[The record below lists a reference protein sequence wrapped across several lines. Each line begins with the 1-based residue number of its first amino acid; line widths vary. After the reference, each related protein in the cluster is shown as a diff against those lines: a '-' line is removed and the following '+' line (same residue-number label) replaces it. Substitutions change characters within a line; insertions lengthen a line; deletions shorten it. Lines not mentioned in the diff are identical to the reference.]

1 MKKALALIMAAIL
14 LLAIFAGCSN
24 TATQSPAA
32 SSAAPSAAASAAP
45 STEAAASTAP
55 SAAASAEPSAAPS
68 ESTGKDV
75 AELKIGAITT
85 FVKEDG
91 GWCQAQYKGIVAAM
105 ANLGIPEENLI
116 FVENTPEEVTAVT
129 SAIDALATEGV
140 DIIMGASTGYAP
152 ILSDLTS
159 QYPDI
164 TFAQVGDKADN
175 LICYQIRD
183 YQAMFLLGATSALV
197 SDNSLLGYSAGMSE
211 ASVRR
216 GINSFAIGAKY
227 VEPDSKVQ
235 LVWANS
241 WYDVDK
247 ETQCAKSL
255 IDMGITC
262 IGINASSPAIPQTCQ
277 ENGVY
282 CTGYHQD
289 MLDYAPEAVMVS
301 FIWNWAPIFE
311 QVFTSV
317 ADGTAT
323 ADDYYFWGA
332 DKNCAI
338 ISAFNN
344 DIVPKDIQD
353 KVLELQKK
361 IIAGE
366 IEVFSGELK
375 DNQGNVLVKTAEVMS
390 DKDISAQ
397 KFLVENVVGEW

>member
-1 MKKALALIMAAIL
+1 MKKVIGLILSALLIL
-14 LLAIFAGCSN
+14 TLFAGCGGN
-24 TATQSPAA
+24 TATSPSPDA
-32 SSAAPSAAASAAP
+32 STGTSASPSASTEPSGDASQAPSAS
-45 STEAAASTAP
+45 
-55 SAAASAEPSAAPS
+55 
-68 ESTGKDV
+68 GKDV
-75 AELKIGAITT
+75 TELRIGAITT

-91 GWCQAQYKGIVAAM
+91 GWCQAQYKGIVNAM
-105 ANLGIPEENLI
+105 ADLGIPEENLI
-116 FVENTPEEVTAVT
+116 FVENTAEEVTAVT
-129 SAIDALATEGV
+129 AAIDALATEGV

-152 ILSDLTS
+152 ILSELALE
-159 QYPDI
+159 YPDI
-164 TFAQVGDKADN
+164 TFTQVGDKTDN

-183 YQAMFLLGATSALV
+183 YQAMFLLGATAALV

-227 VEPDSKVQ
+227 VEPDSTVQ

-247 ETQCAKSL
+247 ETQCAQSL
-255 IDMGITC
+255 IDLGITC

-289 MLDYAPEAVMVS
+289 MYDYAPDAVMVS
-301 FIWNWAPIFE
+301 FMWNWAPIFDT
-311 QVFTSV
+311 VFTSV

-323 ADDYYFWGA
+323 YDDYYFWGA
-332 DKNCAI
+332 EKDCATISDFNDK
-338 ISAFNN
+338 
-344 DIVPKDIQD
+344 IVPADVQAQ
-353 KVLELQKK
+353 VLALRDK

-366 IEVFSGELK
+366 IEVFGGELK
-375 DNQGNVLVKTAEVMS
+375 DNEGNVLVAAGDVMS

-397 KFLVENVVGEW
+397 KFLVENVIGEW

>member
-1 MKKALALIMAAIL
+1 MKKAIGLILSALMLIAL
-14 LLAIFAGCSN
+14 FAGCSSN
-24 TATQSPAA
+24 SSTPSPDA
-32 SSAAPSAAASAAP
+32 SSAAPSAAASE
-45 STEAAASTAP
+45 EA
-55 SAAASAEPSAAPS
+55 SAAPS
-68 ESTGKDV
+68 EEATGTAVTD
-75 AELKIGAITT
+75 LKIGAITT

-91 GWCQAQYKGIVAAM
+91 GWCQAQYKGIVNAM

-129 SAIDALATEGV
+129 AAIDALATEGV
-140 DIIMGASTGYAP
+140 DVIMGASTGYAP
-152 ILSDLTS
+152 ILSELS
-159 QYPDI
+159 AQYPDI
-164 TFAQVGDKADN
+164 TFTQVGDKADN

-183 YQAMFLLGATSALV
+183 YQAMFLLGVTAALV
-197 SDNSLLGYSAGMSE
+197 SENSLLGYSAGMSE

-216 GINSFAIGAKY
+216 GINSFALGADY
-227 VEPDSKVQ
+227 IEPGSEVQ

-247 ETQCAKSL
+247 ETQCAQSL

-289 MLDYAPEAVMVS
+289 MYDYAPEAVMVS

-311 QVFTSV
+311 TVFTSV

-323 ADDYYFWGA
+323 YDDYYFWGA
-332 DKNCAI
+332 EENCAI
-338 ISAFNN
+338 ISDFNSAIVSD
-344 DIVPKDIQD
+344 DIAAQVLDIQ
-353 KVLELQKK
+353 QM

-366 IEVFSGELK
+366 IEVFGGELK
-375 DNQGNVLVKTAEVMS
+375 DNTGNVLVAEGDVMS
-390 DKDISAQ
+390 DSDISAQ
-397 KFLVENVVGEW
+397 KFLVENVIGEW